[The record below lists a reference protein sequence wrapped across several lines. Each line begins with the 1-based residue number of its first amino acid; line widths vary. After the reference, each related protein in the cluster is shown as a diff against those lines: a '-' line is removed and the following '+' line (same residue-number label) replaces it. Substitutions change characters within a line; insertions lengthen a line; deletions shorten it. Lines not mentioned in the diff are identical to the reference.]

1 MALLRNAQNVPV
13 AVDTQVMI
21 SFADDPKIGKG
32 AGLFGDDWHT
42 VGILADG
49 SSITNSKD
57 TDEVEIKGLHYGTL
71 RTKRTP
77 GKETLEFEVI
87 EDNDITRRIA
97 NPSEKNGVRFNDGKQ
112 LAAHVAV
119 VYVDESADGNSG
131 KCEIIAT
138 RYKAHLYMEEVVR
151 GGEDVEGKT
160 VTVDITK
167 GSAKDTWDVARFKIE
182 GDELVQVK
190 PIRFVDDS
198 EIQNENVVD
207 AKGNIVKGEDTTFP
221 FSEADKKVA
230 GGEGAVDPGNET
242 VEDKP
247 SGEDTNPNPNPKPK
261 PSAGDN
267 NTEEATS

>member
-13 AVDTQVMI
+13 AVDTQVMV
-21 SFADDPKIGKG
+21 SFAEDPKIGKG

-49 SSITNSKD
+49 STTTISKD

-77 GKETLEFEVI
+77 GKETLEFEII
-87 EDNDITRRIA
+87 EDNEITRRIA
-97 NPSEKNGVRFNDGKQ
+97 NPSERNGVRFNDGKQ
-112 LAAHVAV
+112 LAAHIAV
-119 VYVDESADGNSG
+119 VYVDEAKDGTSG

-138 RYKAHLYMEEVVR
+138 RYKAHLYMEEVVK
-151 GGEDVEGKT
+151 GGEEVEGKT
-160 VTVDITK
+160 VSADITK
-167 GSAKDTWDVARFKIE
+167 GAAKDTWDVARFELKE
-182 GDELVQVK
+182 DELVQIK
-190 PIRFVDDS
+190 PVRFVDDS

-230 GGEGAVDPGNET
+230 GGEGAVDPSTSN
-242 VEDKP
+242 
-247 SGEDTNPNPNPKPK
+247 GEDTNPKPKPKPK
-261 PSAGDN
+261 PSAGDT